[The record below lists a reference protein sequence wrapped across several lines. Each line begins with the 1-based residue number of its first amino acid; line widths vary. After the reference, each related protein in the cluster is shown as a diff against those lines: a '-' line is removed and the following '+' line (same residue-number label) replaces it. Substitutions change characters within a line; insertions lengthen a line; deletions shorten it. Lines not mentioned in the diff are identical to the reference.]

1 MGATNP
7 RNNIGPHNRMA
18 GLGSAIVTTLVL
30 TGVVAVIIV
39 NADLEGIRQNWDTR
53 RCEVPVMMAAALLK
67 PKDVSMSGFEYAQG
81 NFKFCMSDV
90 ANNALRTAFAPLYAV
105 LGKQVD
111 AMKMIQT
118 PLNGVRA
125 MLARAKNI
133 FETYLG
139 EQAQKYNVIAIAM
152 RKTWQHL
159 VFAMGR
165 IQAIVFSIVYMGLSA
180 NALFQNMIEFVFFVI
195 KVFIIILISMIILLF
210 FVLLPTIPAI
220 LGVIAV
226 MASVG
231 IGTAG
236 LAGPFCVDPDA
247 KVRMED
253 GTMKRLGDIRCG
265 DLLQS
270 QEEDKPNC
278 VEGVLEAD
286 AETTPLVSIQGIMM
300 SGSHRVLCK
309 GEWILAEDHP
319 DALSLGSKRLPRLIC
334 LNTSQ
339 HEVPIVNQTGRT
351 LLVGDWEE
359 VDTAE
364 GRRAWIETV
373 DMILNRASF
382 SDIPQPTAVPL
393 VSRETKVWKE
403 GGEEVPIHT
412 LQIGD
417 RILSKQQEPTIVK
430 GVYKGIVR
438 VTVAPD
444 SPEWCSD
451 GVWKWISDKFWTC
464 GKGIVSSP
472 YGTTELEGVY
482 LVTENEMFLIQCG
495 EKAVLVRDFT
505 EVGASRIHET
515 YEMLSMWMSK
525 KYRT

>member
-1 MGATNP
+1 
-7 RNNIGPHNRMA
+7 MA
-18 GLGSAIVTTLVL
+18 GLGSAVLTTLVL
-30 TGVVAVIIV
+30 TGLFAVLIV
-39 NADLEGIRQNWDTR
+39 NADLEGIRRDWDTR
-53 RCEVPVMMAAALLK
+53 RCEVPVMIAAALLK
-67 PKDVSMSGFEYAQG
+67 PNDVSMSGFEYAQS

-105 LGKQVD
+105 VGKQVD
-111 AMKMIQT
+111 AMKMIQI

-133 FETYLG
+133 FQTYLG
-139 EQAQKYNVIAIAM
+139 EQAQKYNIIAIMM

-165 IQAIVFSIVYMGLSA
+165 IQAVVFSIVYMGLSA
-180 NALFQNMIEFVFFVI
+180 NALFQNMIDFVFFVI

-247 KVRMED
+247 NVRMED
-253 GTMKRLGDIRCG
+253 GSVKRLGTIQCG
-265 DLLQS
+265 DRLQS
-270 QEEDKPNC
+270 QDDGKPNV

-300 SGSHRVLCK
+300 SGSHRVLWK
-309 GEWILAEDHP
+309 GEWILAEKHP
-319 DALSLGSKRLPRLIC
+319 DAIALETKRLPRLIC

-339 HEVPIVNQTGRT
+339 HEVPIVSETGRT

-359 VDTAE
+359 VDTPE

-373 DMILNRASF
+373 DMTLNRASF
-382 SDIPQPTAVPL
+382 SQVPQPTAVPL
-393 VSRETKVWKE
+393 VSPETTVWNE
-403 GGEEVPIHT
+403 DGVPVPIHT
-412 LQIGD
+412 IRIGD
-417 RILSKQQEPTIVK
+417 KVRSRHQLPTVVK
-430 GVYKGIVR
+430 GIYKGVIPVL
-438 VTVAPD
+438 TAPER
-444 SPEWCSD
+444 PEWCSD

-464 GKGIVSSP
+464 GKGISSSLH
-472 YGTTELEGVY
+472 GTTMLEGVF
-482 LVTENEMFLIQCG
+482 LVTEDEMFLIQCG
-495 EKAVLVRDFT
+495 SHPVLVRDFT